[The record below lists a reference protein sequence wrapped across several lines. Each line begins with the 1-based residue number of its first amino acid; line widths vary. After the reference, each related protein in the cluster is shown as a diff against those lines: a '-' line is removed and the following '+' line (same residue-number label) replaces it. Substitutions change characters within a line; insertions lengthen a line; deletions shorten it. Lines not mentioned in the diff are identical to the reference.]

1 MGPESLRGGSRAR
14 TGFRTQALEPACLLE
29 CRQRLMIW
37 ACVWKASPGGIDS
50 SFPFLISLLVLCTL
64 ICFLGVPLQAL
75 IFSPFLQCLRSFG
88 PLALYSLT
96 PPSTSPSS
104 LPPLD
109 WSRQLSYLPGKK
121 QKTQLRA
128 MGPSPRKLLGM
139 VTRQVGGGGWLEHR
153 AGWEVGGERPTRNLS
168 LVLQSGMG
176 FRKWVGEEREVVCD
190 WVLVCFPPHSQ
201 KRPRGRQRKMSQEPG
216 RRHSKLTLTASHM
229 VKDWESCG
237 HGRRESLRGRSSG
250 THLLLSFQA
259 PRLWVWTSLCRAWS
273 MCMGSLSMQTT

>member
-29 CRQRLMIW
+29 CWQRLTIW

-75 IFSPFLQCLRSFG
+75 TFSPFLQCLRSFG

-109 WSRQLSYLPGKK
+109 WSRQLSYLPGKD

-139 VTRQVGGGGWLEHR
+139 VT
-153 AGWEVGGERPTRNLS
+153 
-168 LVLQSGMG
+168 
-176 FRKWVGEEREVVCD
+176 
-190 WVLVCFPPHSQ
+190 SQ

-229 VKDWESCG
+229 
-237 HGRRESLRGRSSG
+237 
-250 THLLLSFQA
+250 A
-259 PRLWVWTSLCRAWS
+259 PRLWVWTSLCQAWS